1 MAARSWEDVE
11 LPILEEVVAAH
22 QGGQEAPDTDALA
35 ERTGLDE
42 GRVVG
47 AVRTLLLSEHLEAID
62 ASAMDGEHYMRI
74 RPLKPALQATGAWPS
89 QDPFDELIRVLEERA
104 AQSDDPD
111 EAAKLRG
118 WRGHL
123 LDVGKGTASGVLTA
137 AMRAAIGVA

>member
-1 MAARSWEDVE
+1 MQLSTRSGVAMAARSWEDVE

-22 QGGQEAPDTDALA
+22 QAGREAPDTDALA

-62 ASAMDGEHYMRI
+62 ASALDGEHYMRI

-89 QDPFDELIRVLEERA
+89 QDPVRRA
-104 AQSDDPD
+104 DPS
-111 EAAKLRG
+111 AG
-118 WRGHL
+118 
-123 LDVGKGTASGVLTA
+123 GTRRT
-137 AMRAAIGVA
+137 I